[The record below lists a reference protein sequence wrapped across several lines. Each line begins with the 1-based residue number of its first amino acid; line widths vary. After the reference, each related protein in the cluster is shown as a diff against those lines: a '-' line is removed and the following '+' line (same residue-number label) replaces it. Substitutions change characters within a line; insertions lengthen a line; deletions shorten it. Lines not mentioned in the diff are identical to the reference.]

1 MGVIDKLLNESGETK
16 KNTIVKREKEE
27 EEVDKDEIIKKLTA
41 EKNKLMKIN
50 KELYDYTTSEVFNL
64 NT

>member
-27 EEVDKDEIIKKLTA
+27 EEVYKDEIIKKLTA

-50 KELYDYTTSEVFNL
+50 KELYDYTTSEVFNI